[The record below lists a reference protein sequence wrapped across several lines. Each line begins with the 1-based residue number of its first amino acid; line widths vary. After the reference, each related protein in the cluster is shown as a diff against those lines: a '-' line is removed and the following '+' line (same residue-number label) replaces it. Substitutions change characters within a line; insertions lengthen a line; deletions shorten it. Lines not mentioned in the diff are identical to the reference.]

1 VELFFGPIGPQP
13 TARHGKRE
21 GNKVILEQ
29 LSGNLLQGLVL
40 GAVYGMATMG
50 LSLIFGVLQVVNVG
64 HGAFIMVGAFTAL
77 TMFQAMG
84 IPPVFAIPLAMLIG
98 MGLGMIFY
106 YGAVKP
112 LVSPSGTGIRQFTGK
127 TMGYSAAIFVTSM
140 VIMRGLSAAFDLHM
154 ALTIFVG
161 IIFAYGFLVF
171 IYGGRRTEKAPE
183 LATLL
188 VTFSFGVLLEEV
200 TKQIFT
206 SEARGYNWD
215 IGKLDLG
222 FTVLP
227 YTKILAALG
236 SVGIAVLLYLWFN
249 KTRAGMAMRSVVED
263 DVGARVCGV
272 NVDWE
277 YALSFS
283 LGIGLT
289 VTSGVLLTMFIPVG
303 INPYMGGPY
312 TLKAFVIAVLGGLA
326 SPYGAFFGGVV
337 FGLLE
342 NGSYTLFA
350 NVEGLEPFAMT
361 RFFSFMMLL
370 VILLIRPTGLLKAK

>member
-1 VELFFGPIGPQP
+1 L
-13 TARHGKRE
+13 
-21 GNKVILEQ
+21 ILEQ
-29 LSGNLLQGLVL
+29 LTGNLIQGLVL
-40 GAVYGMATMG
+40 GSVYGMATMG

-77 TMFQAMG
+77 MMFQAMG
-84 IPPVFAIPLAMLIG
+84 IPPIIAIPVAFMIG
-98 MGLGMIFY
+98 MALGMLFY

-112 LVSPSGTGIRQFTGK
+112 LVSPSGSGIKKLSTLGK
-127 TMGYSAAIFVTSM
+127 ATLAGCIVGLVLLMWLTSGFFRINIAIYLF
-140 VIMRGLSAAFDLHM
+140 L
-154 ALTIFVG
+154 G
-161 IIFAYGFLVF
+161 IIFLYAVALY
-171 IYGGRRTEKAPE
+171 IYGGRRQEKAAE

-188 VTFSFGVLLEEV
+188 VTFSFGVILEEIA
-200 TKQIFT
+200 KQMFT

-215 IGKLDLG
+215 IGKLDIG
-222 FTVLP
+222 ITVLP
-227 YTKILAALG
+227 YTKLIAAFG
-236 SVGIAVLLYLWFN
+236 SVAIAVILYLWFN

-272 NVDWE
+272 NVDWQ

-350 NVEGLEPFAMT
+350 NIPGLEPFAMT
-361 RFFSFMMLL
+361 RFFSFVMLL
-370 VILLIRPTGLLKAK
+370 VILLIRPTGLLRAK